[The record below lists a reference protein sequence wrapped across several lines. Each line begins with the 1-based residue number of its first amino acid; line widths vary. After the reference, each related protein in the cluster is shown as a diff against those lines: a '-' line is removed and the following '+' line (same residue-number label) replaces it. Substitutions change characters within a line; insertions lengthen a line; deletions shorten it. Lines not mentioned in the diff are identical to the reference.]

1 MAETIEIKEE
11 VLQEL
16 GFNKVKNVHN
26 LQLGSLFELW
36 IEKDIAY
43 LTGQSE
49 IFSETNILRLNINNE
64 NELINFI
71 KYLKNN

>member
-1 MAETIEIKEE
+1 MSETIQIKEE
-11 VLQEL
+11 VFKEL
-16 GFNKVKNVHN
+16 GFIKFKNVHN

-49 IFSETNILRLNINNE
+49 MFSETNILRLNINNE
-64 NELINFI
+64 NELRNLI
-71 KYLKNN
+71 KYLKK